1 MKRHLLAVGL
11 GLLLA
16 LLAVSPRAY
25 ADGQCGLSCISDG
38 KSLMVAADMLQLPG
52 GHAPGTPHQFYDYGT
67 AQYCGGTTPTAPGG
81 VDCALMYRF
90 CDDKAGDGPAVWVFQ
105 RQIDPDTPWKR
116 LGYTCYPRLI
126 PGTIGMAQIADA
138 FHRTDLAAPTL
149 HIQPEGNVTL
159 VTLPTYVEVRW
170 PTRGFQPG
178 ELDTLDPRHWF
189 GMTVTIKPTLTSL
202 TYDFGNGTGAGPT
215 TSTGGPYPTGDIT
228 ATYTDPGTFTVRADA
243 VYTGYVSIDGSDWI
257 EIPGTAAVTGV
268 PQSLVV
274 TTARN
279 HLYLPGG

>member
-1 MKRHLLAVGL
+1 
-11 GLLLA
+11 
-16 LLAVSPRAY
+16 
-25 ADGQCGLSCISDG
+25 
-38 KSLMVAADMLQLPG
+38 
-52 GHAPGTPHQFYDYGT
+52 
-67 AQYCGGTTPTAPGG
+67 
-81 VDCALMYRF
+81 
-90 CDDKAGDGPAVWVFQ
+90 
-105 RQIDPDTPWKR
+105 
-116 LGYTCYPRLI
+116 
-126 PGTIGMAQIADA
+126 MAQIADA

-170 PTRGFQPG
+170 PTTGFQPG

-202 TYDFGNGTGAGPT
+202 TYDFGNGTGVGPT

-257 EIPGTAAVTGV
+257 EIPAPPRSRACPNPSWSRQPATTSTCPAGSRGARGIPADQTEVTLDGKTSVLTPESLTQWAALAGRVVTGQAADGPSITRSQGREV
-268 PQSLVV
+268 LIVADPRSRWRS
-274 TTARN
+274 TAMCSRW
-279 HLYLPGG
+279 PAASAPR